1 MRCRIASVP
10 LSGWVLGLFLGLS
23 GAISAPGQDAGDAA
37 LKDRVTQLVER
48 LGAEKA
54 EVREAASKALTKL
67 GPRILPLLP
76 DQAAMPGGLRKDE
89 VRKLR
94 ESLRKA
100 QDEVHPGASRVTIEG
115 QGIRLTE
122 ALQRLQKQTGN
133 SITDMREQLGG
144 DVTNPAL
151 NLSIR
156 DRTFFEALAEIVKQA
171 GVGLEFYTGDGSL
184 GIKPGMTAD
193 PGGPTLAGPPIEYT
207 GPFRIELKTMNIVHD
222 FEAGSSLANLQFE
235 AAWEPRLRP
244 MLLKLKGDE
253 IKVIDD
259 RGKEVKPQMAMESDE
274 VVIRP
279 ENPVAEINLN
289 LQAPDR
295 TASKLKSLKVK
306 AELTIPAGIKV
317 FRFPSLANQNA
328 KLKQGDVAVE
338 LQDVEVE
345 EQTWKVH
352 VELTYPA
359 EGPAFE
365 SYRQG
370 LFNNRLWLQRAD
382 GSRFEHNGGF
392 NSTGSDGGRLGFEYL
407 FVDAPGKPADY
418 GLVYETPSK
427 VIRIPME
434 FEFKDIP
441 LP

>member
-23 GAISAPGQDAGDAA
+23 GATSAPGQDAGDAA

-67 GPRILPLLP
+67 GPKILPLLP
-76 DQAAMPGGLRKDE
+76 DPAAMPGGLRKDE
-89 VRKLR
+89 VQKLR

-156 DRTFFEALAEIVKQA
+156 DRTFFEALAEIAKQA

-193 PGGPTLAGPPIEYT
+193 PGGPTPAGPPTEYT
-207 GPFRIELKTMNIVHD
+207 GPFRIELKTMNIVRD